1 MSAGWADALPPRA
14 CASLCRRVR
23 LCDAV
28 SAGQQGGR
36 GCTFV
41 SGVLVKVSRRE
52 LIDARAGCPAEM
64 PSFCP
69 SCEVPTGF
77 FLNTCQRVTGVT
89 HVTRFPTCIE
99 CQEKHYSVC
108 QRTKILHD
116 SINYVFC
123 HSQGMRKNASHASQ
137 KDDPTPVHT
146 QASHV
151 SRRPIFVGT
160 KAQTVQAIP

>member
-1 MSAGWADALPPRA
+1 MGAARSKPDNGFYVM
-14 CASLCRRVR
+14 CRW
-23 LCDAV
+23 V
-28 SAGQQGGR
+28 SP
-36 GCTFV
+36 V

-64 PSFCP
+64 PPFCP

-77 FLNTCQRVTGVT
+77 YLNTCQRVTGVT

-123 HSQGMRKNASHASQ
+123 HSKGMWKNASHASRLH
-137 KDDPTPVHT
+137 PHPAWHAY
-146 QASHV
+146 ASHI
-151 SRRPIFVGT
+151 SRRIMHPNR
-160 KAQTVQAIP
+160 